1 MAFRNADDYG
11 DPLKNAR
18 FFRDL
23 YRRQYSVEPAP
34 KITVVYPSEAI
45 YESKVHTAGGVS
57 EEPYSSAE
65 KAIEYLVFRTL
76 MEKHFPSSGISDHIT
91 SYDPAVDLVAIENA
105 LDKLFAEKGLGSGLE
120 DMGSNDNWVD
130 SSADN
135 AFTVSDIP
143 DLVSDT
149 LFESASDDMPEID
162 LIHEFA
168 TDSMLDDPPSEA
180 ESHAVEQML
189 DDLLDD
195 TIDDMPLEDIL
206 EDIPDEMPEN
216 DMQEMDAD
224 MEPMEDPMEMNPY
237 ML

>member
-65 KAIEYLVFRTL
+65 KAIEYLMFRTL
-76 MEKHFPSSGISDHIT
+76 MAEHFPPSGISDWHIT
-91 SYDPAVDLVAIENA
+91 SYDPDVDRAVIENA
-105 LDKLFAEKGLGSGLE
+105 LDRVFAEKVLGSGLE
-120 DMGSNDNWVD
+120 GMD
-130 SSADN
+130 SSSNWGDTDEG
-135 AFTVSDIP
+135 FTILDVAG
-143 DLVSDT
+143 LLSDT
-149 LFESASDDMPEID
+149 LHESASDDMPEID
-162 LIHEFA
+162 LIDEFA

-180 ESHAVEQML
+180 ESHAVGQML
-189 DDLLDD
+189 DDLLGD

-224 MEPMEDPMEMNPY
+224 MDPMEDPMEMNPY